1 MRYQGENLER
11 YGIHQGKRNNIV
23 TSSCFA
29 CRIEGIHRSITTLN
43 SGDSLSG
50 SREDLHSAGA
60 IRGAGKW
67 IVDVCLTRGNRG
79 CDIAVSEGICGQG
92 DVLKLTSNVVNAQQI
107 KKEECFVFD
116 NWPAD
121 SSAVVVESGARN
133 RTWASGS
140 ALEISTRL
148 KGTHPVVLVE

>member
-92 DVLKLTSNVVNAQQI
+92 DVLKLTSNVVDAQQV
-107 KKEECFVFD
+107 KEEERLVFD
-116 NWPAD
+116 DRSAD
-121 SSAVVVESGARN
+121 GSAVVVERSTRNGTRAGSG
-133 RTWASGS
+133 
-140 ALEISTRL
+140 ALEICARL
-148 KGTHPVVLVE
+148 KSTHAV